1 MAKRI
6 YGIFDDEEALM
17 HAIPHLKEKGVVCKD
32 VQSPFPIHGIEALIG
47 TPRTRISIASFL
59 FGLTGTSFALWMTW

>member
-32 VQSPFPIHGIEALIG
+32 VQSPFPIHGIEALEHHAHG
-47 TPRTRISIASFL
+47 FQSLHSC
-59 FGLTGTSFALWMTW
+59 SV

>member
-47 TPRTRISIASFL
+47 TPRLADQYR
-59 FGLTGTSFALWMTW
+59 W